1 MVLPAAT
8 VPLDAYFWDKHCP
21 RVMTLSVCQGWPV
34 ALGMRPLPPIRRFIF
49 QGWAVNTFVHGVML
63 GERPGCHGIRDE
75 PLAYVHPPTRSE
87 NGRRHGAFRPAG
99 KCPAASVA
107 GAQASPASAA
117 SPRRRRF
124 MDMERTPV
132 PDGVALP
139 ARPITGARAPA
150 FKRRLSIS
158 FPVPALAKA
167 CPISR
172 FRII

>member
-21 RVMTLSVCQGWPV
+21 RVMTLALRQGRPV
-34 ALGMRPLPPIRRFIF
+34 ALGMRPLPPMRRFIF
-49 QGWAVNTFVHGVML
+49 QGWAVNTSVHGIML

-75 PLAYVHPPTRSE
+75 PLAYAHPPTRSE
-87 NGRRHGAFRPAG
+87 NGHRHGAFRPAG

-107 GAQASPASAA
+107 GAEASAASAA
-117 SPRRRRF
+117 SPGRRRC

-139 ARPITGARAPA
+139 ARPITAPA
-150 FKRRLSIS
+150 HPRSKCDCRCPFQYPRVRKH
-158 FPVPALAKA
+158 VP
-167 CPISR
+167 
-172 FRII
+172 FRASA